1 MPKNSITSEQKL
13 EAVYEYLDG
22 STSFKKVGT
31 KYGVDESSIRKWLA
45 KYKAYGDSAFELKC
59 SNINYTA
66 EFKRKVAEAYIS
78 GEGSLRD
85 IAIKF
90 KIHADSTVLTW
101 VSQYNNHE
109 ELTDS
114 RSEGVFSMVK
124 GKERKTTHEERI
136 DIVKY
141 CIEHQN
147 NYAETAL
154 KFQVSY
160 QQVYSW
166 YQKYRKDGVEALL
179 DKRGCT
185 KLISEMTEFEKIKA
199 ENKLLKAENNLIQ
212 MENDFLKKLEEI
224 ERRGY

>member
-1 MPKNSITSEQKL
+1 MAKNNITSKQKL
-13 EAVYEYLDG
+13 EAVYEYLNG
-22 STSFKKVGT
+22 NTSFKKVGV

-45 KYKAYGDSAFELKC
+45 KYKSYCDSAFELKC

-66 EFKRKVAEAYIS
+66 EFKEKVAEAYVN

-101 VSQYNNHE
+101 VSQHNNHE
-109 ELTDS
+109 KLTNS
-114 RSEGVFSMVK
+114 RLKGVSTMVNGK
-124 GKERKTTHEERI
+124 GRKTTHEERI

-147 NYAETAL
+147 NYAEAAL

-166 YQKYRKDGVEALL
+166 CQKYRKDGVEALI
-179 DKRGCT
+179 DKRGST
-185 KLISEMTEFEKIKA
+185 KLISEMTELERMKA
-199 ENKLLKAENNLIQ
+199 ENKLLQAENHLIQ
-212 MENDFLKKLEEI
+212 MENDFLKNSRK
-224 ERRGY
+224 